1 MMNPDPT
8 TAIYL
13 TERLY
18 SQFVQ
23 PKKVYLIYFSFSD
36 VTWAQ
41 LQFNKYALHPTGH
54 EAANSCQSAAT
65 CWGAQSEIDMKGTA
79 ILLLSVRGGGIE
91 DLNHSSGTLEAHEF
105 THAIQGSQFI
115 GTSKEAAAYCC
126 TKSYMPWWLVE
137 GGAEFSQAAALY
149 SDSFANY
156 SSERKNDVGGLFTD
170 ATITTSWLETFLKPG
185 STGDWAK
192 YDNWRIYDVGFL
204 ASEVLAALQGPQS
217 IMQLYREV
225 ALGKSYE
232 AAFLGI
238 YGISWNDAVPIL
250 AQAIHSLIN
259 P

>member
-1 MMNPDPT
+1 MGKSSQLALGRKS
-8 TAIYL
+8 AIF
-13 TERLY
+13 Y
-18 SQFVQ
+18 S
-23 PKKVYLIYFSFSD
+23 
-36 VTWAQ
+36 
-41 LQFNKYALHPTGH
+41 
-54 EAANSCQSAAT
+54 C
-65 CWGAQSEIDMKGTA
+65 SEP
-79 ILLLSVRGGGIE
+79 LLLVLAIALAVEVLFVESMDFFPERDATAARDSANADFVTFQLRCA
-91 DLNHSSGTLEAHEF
+91 NA
-105 THAIQGSQFI
+105 THRQSTTVSCAIRLAVAPLRNVVSR
-115 GTSKEAAAYCC
+115 
-126 TKSYMPWWLVE
+126 
-137 GGAEFSQAAALY
+137 AALY